1 MKIPQTIDAAI
12 LEILMAPDI
21 ENLKDEDPAA
31 FHHSTGRWLRNRW
44 ALWDTES
51 ALHKEFNAIGIFHAD
66 DMSEII
72 LETAHRIT
80 NGHSPELSLQ
90 VSHYKEY
97 WSKIG
102 CDMKGNILK
111 NED

>member
-66 DMSEII
+66 DMSGII

-97 WSKIG
+97 WSKIR
-102 CDMKGNILK
+102 CDMKGNRLK